1 MPPSAVAGAKER
13 ISSAHL
19 VPGLLC
25 KLTLSGKFL
34 DVPEELG
41 ARLGGRAQDWMGRG
55 FEECVADDERDV
67 VLAELRELSLGTPI
81 SFDTTCAGGG
91 ATRVLRWWLALD
103 PLEKSI
109 SAAALDV
116 TDALSLKHRMDRQ
129 REVEKAELLA
139 QRDLSQLNARVF
151 NAPVGIYQ
159 TDRHGR
165 FVFVNRRWQD
175 LTGMTEQESLGTGW
189 ARSVHPDERNKVLGA
204 WQSITDQGEDFAQ
217 EFRVLRPDGTLRW
230 VVAEASPMRQDAQI
244 TGYLGVVADVT
255 ERVHAQREAEQNKLF
270 VERITESTPYAVYLY
285 DLDRRSYLYS
295 NRGMA
300 KILGY
305 PPEETAPDVAALF
318 QSIIHPEDLPRFR
331 DHLERL
337 RDARDGTIVP
347 FEGRVQHYEGEW
359 VWLLSRD
366 TVFKRGS
373 DGGVVQ
379 ILGTIEDTTRRKVA
393 QEEISE
399 ANRKLKSWAEELER
413 KNKETEILQEM
424 SELLQTCRD
433 DEEAFQVIG
442 CIMRKLFPGQPGALS
457 ILSHS
462 RKRLEQVVTWGGV
475 VGTPIALRPVY
486 SPEDCWAVRRGNAH
500 RVDDPTL
507 DLVCAH
513 VDAGH
518 SGPYTCAPMIAR
530 GTLLGVLHVA
540 HPDETVHAGRPLIL
554 AVADGIE
561 LALANVKLRMTL
573 RDQAIREPLTGLY
586 NRRYMEEGLDQAIYR
601 AKRHSQPLTV
611 VMIDVDHF
619 KRFNDSFGHEAGD
632 ILLRELGRLLKVRVR
647 REDIACRFG
656 GEEFTLILPECS
668 IANATDRMKKLA
680 LEVKALKLHHDGRAL
695 GPVTLSVGVAV
706 FPEHGQ
712 TPELLLRRADEA
724 LYQAKLQGRDQIRI
738 AYTDPNLAPST
749 DPPSARNP
757 SLVA

>member
-1 MPPSAVAGAKER
+1 MPLPVLPGLKER
-13 ISSAHL
+13 SLFAHL

-25 KLTLSGKFL
+25 KLTLGGKFL
-34 DVPEELG
+34 EVSEELATVLG
-41 ARLGGRAQDWMGRG
+41 APTDTWIGRG
-55 FEECVADDERDV
+55 LDEAVAADEREI
-67 VLAELRELSLGTPI
+67 VLSEVQSLSLGAPI
-81 SFDTTCAGGG
+81 SFDTTCTQGEKR
-91 ATRVLRWWLALD
+91 RVLRWWLALE
-103 PLEKSI
+103 PQERVIL
-109 SAAALDV
+109 AAALDV
-116 TDALSLKHRMDRQ
+116 TEAASLKHKMHLQ
-129 REVEKAELLA
+129 HEVQQAEVSA
-139 QRDLSQLNARVF
+139 QRDLNQLNARVF

-175 LTGMTEQESLGTGW
+175 LTGMTDEEALGIGW
-189 ARSVHPDERNKVLGA
+189 ARSVHADERHKVLGT
-204 WQSITDQGEDFAQ
+204 WQSITDRGEDFSQ
-217 EFRVLRPDGTLRW
+217 EFRVVRPDGSLRW
-230 VVAEASPMRQDAQI
+230 VVAEASPMRQDGQI

-255 ERVHAQREAEQNKLF
+255 ERVHAQLEAEQNKLF

-337 RDARDGTIVP
+337 REARDGTIVP
-347 FEGRVQHYEGEW
+347 FEGRVQHYEGNW
-359 VWLLSRD
+359 LWLLSRD

-373 DGGVVQ
+373 DGSVVQ
-379 ILGTIEDTTRRKVA
+379 ILGTIEDTTQRKEA

-399 ANRKLKSWAEELER
+399 ANHKLKSWAEELER
-413 KNKETEILQEM
+413 KNKETDILREM

-442 CIMRKLFPGQPGALS
+442 CIMRKLFPTQPGALS
-457 ILSHS
+457 ILSLS
-462 RKRLEQVVTWGGV
+462 RKRLEQVVTWGGAEAA
-475 VGTPIALRPVY
+475 PIALRPVY

-500 RVDDPTL
+500 RVDDPSL

-518 SGPYTCAPMIAR
+518 LGPYTCAPMIAR

-540 HPDETVHAGRPLIL
+540 HPEQTVHAGRPLIL

-619 KRFNDSFGHEAGD
+619 KRFNDTFGHDAGD
-632 ILLRELGRLLKVRVR
+632 LLLKELGRVLKLRVR

-656 GEEFTLILPECS
+656 GEEFALILPECS
-668 IANATDRMKKLA
+668 VPNALERLRKLTA
-680 LEVKALKLHHDGRAL
+680 EVKAMKLHHDGRAL
-695 GPVTLSVGVAV
+695 GTVTLSVGVAV

-724 LYQAKLQGRDQIRI
+724 LYQAKLQGRDQIRV
-738 AYTDPNLAPST
+738 AYTDPNVSPTSE
-749 DPPSARNP
+749 PPSARNP